1 LYRTILW
8 DRPLVVK
15 VLRQLLVF
23 LRVLPSGRRNR
34 ADLLGWLIRRPQVL
48 VATAGY
54 ELALVASARCDSR
67 LKMLAGMKA
76 AALVNCEY
84 CLDIGS
90 ALCLQS
96 GISEDQLR
104 ELPDY
109 LASELFDDD
118 EKLVMELAEAMTRQ
132 PAGVSTDLRQRVSDR
147 FAPSELTELAAS
159 VAWVNYRGRLNQALG
174 VRSSGFSEGA
184 ACAIPER

>member
-1 LYRTILW
+1 M
-8 DRPLVVK
+8 
-15 VLRQLLVF
+15 
-23 LRVLPSGRRNR
+23 
-34 ADLLGWLIRRPQVL
+34 RRPQVL

-54 ELALVASARCDSR
+54 ELALVASARTDSR
-67 LKMLAGMKA
+67 LKMLAGIKA

-90 ALCLQS
+90 ALCLHT

-104 ELPDY
+104 ALPNY

-132 PAGVSTDLRQRVSDR
+132 PADVSADLRQRVSGR
-147 FAPSELTELAAS
+147 FGPTELTELAAS
-159 VAWVNYRGRLNQALG
+159 VAWENYRGRLNQALG
-174 VRSSGFSEGA
+174 IRSSGFSEGA
-184 ACAIPER
+184 ACAAPER